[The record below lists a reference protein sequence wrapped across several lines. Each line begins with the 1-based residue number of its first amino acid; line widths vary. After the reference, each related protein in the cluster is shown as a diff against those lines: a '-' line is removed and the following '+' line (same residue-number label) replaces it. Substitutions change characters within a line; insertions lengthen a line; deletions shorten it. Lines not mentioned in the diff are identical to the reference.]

1 MTLYTRRAILL
12 TALLC
17 LGDSLFFH
25 MHLYHS
31 PSFFEVLNVHFP
43 ILSVDQASCFV
54 SLGGRGV
61 SSIGGSSL
69 LFVHVC
75 TVDEKWSGKTPCDAA
90 CG

>member
-12 TALLC
+12 TALLAC
-17 LGDSLFFH
+17 GLSSFTCISAI
-25 MHLYHS
+25 S
-31 PSFFEVLNVHFP
+31 PSFFEVLSVHVP
-43 ILSVDQASCFV
+43 ILSVNQASSFV

-61 SSIGGSSL
+61 GSIGGSSL

-75 TVDEKWSGKTPCDAA
+75 TVDEKRSGKPSCDAA